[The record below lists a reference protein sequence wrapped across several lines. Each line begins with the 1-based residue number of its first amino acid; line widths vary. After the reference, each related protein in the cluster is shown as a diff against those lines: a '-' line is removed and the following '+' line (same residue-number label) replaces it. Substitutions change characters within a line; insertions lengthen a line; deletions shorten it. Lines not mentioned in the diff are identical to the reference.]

1 MEEIGEVSPQ
11 CSGCVKLDFL
21 AVVLFYNETLFL
33 FIFCR
38 ADGLDVEILGI
49 EGGICRETT
58 LGNLT
63 G

>member
-1 MEEIGEVSPQ
+1 MEETGEVSPQ
-11 CSGCVKLDFL
+11 CSSCVKLDFL

-33 FIFCR
+33 FIFRR

-49 EGGICRETT
+49 EGGICKETMS
-58 LGNLT
+58 GNLT